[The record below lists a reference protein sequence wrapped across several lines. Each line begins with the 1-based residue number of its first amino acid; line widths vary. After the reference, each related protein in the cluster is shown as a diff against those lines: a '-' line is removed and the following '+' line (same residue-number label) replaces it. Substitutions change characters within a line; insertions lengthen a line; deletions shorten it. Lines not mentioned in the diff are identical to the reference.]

1 MKHPQNTV
9 SKKWK
14 IKKQGMGGGED
25 DEEEED
31 ENEEDED
38 GEMDNSAP
46 MIVEGVCPCCG
57 CRAIITIQ
65 INHK

>member
-1 MKHPQNTV
+1 MKNETSTEYREQKMED
-9 SKKWK
+9 KK
-14 IKKQGMGGGED
+14 IGDGGG
-25 DEEEED
+25 EED